1 MPRGPRQAG
10 QKLKEP
16 SAKEA
21 LVCEVK
27 KAVSPLA
34 FQCEELQ
41 YTFLAEENDQ
51 YGSVLLP
58 EASPPSVKHTA
69 FSKFLF

>member
-16 SAKEA
+16 AVQEE
-21 LVCEVK
+21 LVSGVK

-34 FQCEELQ
+34 FKSQELQ
-41 YTFLAEENDQ
+41 YTFLAEVNVQME
-51 YGSVLLP
+51 G
-58 EASPPSVKHTA
+58 
-69 FSKFLF
+69 KF